1 MTVSEP
7 ERDYE
12 RNSET
17 YSEAENERDDKRRR
31 AQAAQIFDSA
41 SNKSDAKYSSK
52 SSASSTVKQVISTR
66 LKDRDDVVDS
76 QGVFDSDSSS
86 ASPSHNTSTASF
98 RGRRNR
104 HIDTTSSDSS
114 VDVEGSRPKRQSE
127 KISGGS
133 GERERSRRSVN
144 KKREGRSPTE
154 SETRQGSPIEK
165 KRRAET
171 SGTNGDVI
179 SEKSIPKKNR
189 AKPPKDGEISLF
201 SRAPPGVENR
211 KVDNTLQRQTPPS
224 RSLSPHVA
232 SLPRTKDLHEIVTS
246 DSKRMGRAARISDTS
261 DSKRMDRAARMY
273 DPPRPPKMTEA
284 EIKRTEVRAMR
295 KLDFTVTDI
304 LRPLKPNG
312 PPTASI
318 LSITEEATKSKGII
332 DWDTSFADPIEFLD
346 TEDAQ
351 SMTQKKQIPL
361 FPEDFPDGKS
371 TYDLHWWGVMG
382 PPQHLLT
389 PGRKTEAED
398 KKSSIKARSSP
409 QRRSDDTRSDERRNK
424 LRVEDKNGWPHRN
437 HSVQPP
443 PHGLP
448 RGFDRRRDE
457 DWHRSGPGP
466 QPSYPPF
473 PPGFDRFDNGPPP
486 EFNERNGPP
495 RYGGYPDERVRAL
508 PPSDRGRR
516 R

>member
-1 MTVSEP
+1 VSET
-7 ERDYE
+7 ERDFE

-17 YSEAENERDDKRRR
+17 YSEAENERDHKLRR

-41 SNKSDAKYSSK
+41 ANKSDVKYSSK

-66 LKDRDDVVDS
+66 LKNRDDVVDS

-86 ASPSHNTSTASF
+86 ASPSHNTSTASS

-104 HIDTTSSDSS
+104 RIDTTSSDSS
-114 VDVEGSRPKRQSE
+114 VDVESSRPKWQSE
-127 KISGGS
+127 KINGES
-133 GERERSRRSVN
+133 GEHEGSRRSVR

-154 SETRQGSPIEK
+154 SEVRQGSRIEK

-171 SGTNGDVI
+171 SGTNGGVM

-189 AKPPKDGEISLF
+189 AQPPRDGEISIF
-201 SRAPPGVENR
+201 SRAPPGVEKR
-211 KVDNTLQRQTPPS
+211 KVDNTLQSQTPPS

-232 SLPRTKDLHEIVTS
+232 SLPRSKDLHDIVTS
-246 DSKRMGRAARISDTS
+246 DPRRMGRAARISDTL
-261 DSKRMDRAARMY
+261 DSKRMDRVARIS
-273 DPPRPPKMTEA
+273 DPPRPQKMTEA
-284 EIKRTEVRAMR
+284 ETKRTEVRAMR
-295 KLDFTVTDI
+295 KLDSTITAI
-304 LRPLKPNG
+304 LRPFKPNG

-371 TYDLHWWGVMG
+371 THDLHWWGVME

-389 PGRKTEAED
+389 SKKSLEDED

-409 QRRSDDTRSDERRNK
+409 QRRSDDARSDERRNK
-424 LRVEDKNGWPHRN
+424 LRAEDKNGWPHRN
-437 HSVQPP
+437 NGIQPS

-448 RGFDRRRDE
+448 RGLDRRRDE

-466 QPSYPPF
+466 QPPYPPF

-508 PPSDRGRR
+508 PPSNRGRR